1 MTSCVEHS
9 GSVAVLDTLCRVL
22 DEKERSMAKSA
33 PQAEKLSDLVWAVL
47 RATGESMTAFAS
59 RCHMS
64 QRMMA
69 RYAHGTHFPPPSRA
83 LALLRAAR
91 GVPPD
96 LYHRFG
102 EALRVPVADRLPP
115 IVPAVVVPD
124 AAGESAAML
133 LALFTAAEDNGVAPQ
148 ATRKIALAALV
159 HARARGLDVA
169 TAERIV
175 AGLIERSGGGARR

>member
-1 MTSCVEHS
+1 
-9 GSVAVLDTLCRVL
+9 
-22 DEKERSMAKSA
+22 MAKRA
-33 PQAEKLSDLVWAVL
+33 PQPETLDQLVWAVL
-47 RATGESMTAFAS
+47 TATGESMTAFAA

-69 RYAHGTHFPPPSRA
+69 RYAYGTHVPPPSRA

-91 GVPPD
+91 SVPPD

-102 EALRVPVADRLPP
+102 DALRVPVADRLPP
-115 IVPAVVVPD
+115 ILPAVVVPD

-133 LALFTAAEDNGVAPQ
+133 LALFTAAEANSVAPQ
-148 ATRKIALAALV
+148 AARKLALAALV

-169 TAERIV
+169 TAERVV
-175 AGLIERSGGGARR
+175 AGLIERAGGGAPG